1 MDYSGRKKKG
11 KDSAWRRGPKKVLE
25 ETFMLSTE
33 RCRHWAGG
41 SERRRVETDRE

>member
-1 MDYSGRKKKG
+1 MVGEKKNG

-25 ETFMLSTE
+25 EETFTLSTE

-41 SERRRVETDRE
+41 SERRRVERDRE